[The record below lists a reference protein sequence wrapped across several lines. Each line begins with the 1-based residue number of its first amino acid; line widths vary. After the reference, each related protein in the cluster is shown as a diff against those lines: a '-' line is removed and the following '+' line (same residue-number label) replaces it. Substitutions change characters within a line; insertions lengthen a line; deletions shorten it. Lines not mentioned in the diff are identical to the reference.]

1 MCDEVEGVIR
11 AIVEDNPESPVE
23 VIDRGAYVRVQAPG
37 FLRVTRD
44 SLERHVG
51 RDFEMRQL
59 EGMLSAFAGRITT
72 SSDEIIWHYRTS
84 QTAGSATS

>member
-11 AIVEDNPESPVE
+11 AIVEDNPESAVE

-37 FLRVTRD
+37 FLRITRP

-72 SSDEIIWHYRTS
+72 SSDEITWHYRTS
-84 QTAGSATS
+84 QAAGSARS

>member
-23 VIDRGAYVRVQAPG
+23 VIVRGAYVRVQAPG

-59 EGMLSAFAGRITT
+59 ESMLSAFAGRITT
-72 SSDEIIWHYRTS
+72 SSDEISWHYRTS